1 MPTYAETL
9 DFVYHLEVE
18 RMDLKLERVARAL
31 ALCGSP
37 HEHFPA
43 IHIAGTNGKGSTAAL
58 LHALLSAA
66 GYRVGLF
73 TSPHLVDF
81 CERIRLGTGWISQQA
96 VVEGVAEIRAKTEA
110 ANIQLTP
117 FEMMTVLA
125 FWAFAQAKL
134 DLAVVEV
141 GLGGRLDATNVLS
154 PLVSVITQ
162 IGLDHQAYLGP
173 TLAHIARE
181 KGGIIKPGVPVVLG
195 KMDADSQNIL
205 STLARQASCPSLVYG
220 VDFSAQPQ
228 GWNRFAYHGRDWQLS
243 GMSLGLRGRFQY
255 ENAATALATLERL
268 GNSFPV
274 GPDQL
279 RTGLQN
285 VVWPGRLQIVSE
297 QPLVV
302 LDGAHNPQAIQT
314 LVAELTESAEFAA
327 VGGERRR
334 HLLFGVMRDKDWQAM
349 IPPLAQIADE
359 VVVTRVQQQRAE
371 DPHRVAAAFAPFCST
386 RVALDAPAACQQ
398 LLASLQPDQALVVCG
413 SLFLVGE
420 VISLFPAA
428 MNQLPRA
435 AEKLTVPQRK
445 VG

>member
-43 IHIAGTNGKGSTAAL
+43 IHVAGTNGKGSTAAL

-81 CERIRLGTGWISQQA
+81 CERIRLGADWIGRQA
-96 VVEGVAEIRAKTEA
+96 VVEGVAEIRAKMA
-110 ANIQLTP
+110 ATDIQLTP

-125 FWAFAQAKL
+125 FWAFAQAEL
-134 DLAVVEV
+134 DLVIVEV

-173 TLAHIARE
+173 TLTHIARE
-181 KGGIIKPGVPVVLG
+181 KGGIIKPGVPVVIG
-195 KMDADSQNIL
+195 KMDADSRDIL
-205 STLARQASCPSLVYG
+205 GALARQARSPSLVYG
-220 VDFSAQPQ
+220 TDFSAQPQ
-228 GWNRFAYHGRDWQLS
+228 GQKCFAYHGRDWQLS
-243 GMSLGLRGRFQY
+243 DLRLGLHGSFQC
-255 ENAATALATLERL
+255 ENAATALATLECL
-268 GNSFPV
+268 GDIFPV

-279 RTGLQN
+279 RTGLQH
-285 VVWPGRLQIVSE
+285 VVWPGRFQIVSE

-302 LDGAHNPQAIQT
+302 LDGAHNPQAINT
-314 LVAELTESAEFAA
+314 LVGELPA
-327 VGGERRR
+327 VVRGRRI
-334 HLLFGVMRDKDWQAM
+334 HLLFGVMRDKEWQAM
-349 IPPLAQIADE
+349 VPPLAQIADE

-371 DPHRVAAAFAPFCST
+371 DPYRVAAAFAPSCPT
-386 RVALDAPAACQQ
+386 QVMLDAPAACQH
-398 LLASLQPDQALVVCG
+398 LLAALPSDQVLVVCG

-420 VISLFPAA
+420 VISLFPTA
-428 MNQLPRA
+428 MNQPPA
-435 AEKLTVPQRK
+435 S
-445 VG
+445 VGTPASQKRNVG